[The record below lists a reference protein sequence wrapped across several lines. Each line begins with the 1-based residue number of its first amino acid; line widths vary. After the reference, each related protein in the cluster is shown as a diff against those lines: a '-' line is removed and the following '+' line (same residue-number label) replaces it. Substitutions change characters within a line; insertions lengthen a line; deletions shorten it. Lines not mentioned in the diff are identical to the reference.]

1 MSLTGNFKKWE
12 ELSLQLQQVEMAIID
27 EVLLLGKSQSY
38 GNVEAKFR
46 KSSSNGKYDYEG
58 MTRELEPDMELVQQ
72 CTVYPEPYV
81 DFKKLAEMAGATE
94 EIKAKHYIPPSDSK
108 PTVTVQFKK

>member
-1 MSLTGNFKKWE
+1 MDNQQFK
-12 ELSLQLQQVEMAIID
+12 ELSERLESINKNII
-27 EVLLLGKSQSY
+27 
-38 GNVEAKFR
+38 
-46 KSSSNGKYDYEG
+46 NG
-58 MTRELEPDMELVQQ
+58 TNNIASWLEPDMELVQQ